1 MHFSLQQVYF
11 RYSPIHGH
19 WYAYGDEH
27 KFLRIVGT
35 QYQVVDQ
42 ATLDAEKKERDAK
55 AAARTGKGTGKGNGK
70 SGGKSKC
77 GGKGKGGG
85 KGAIKIGTNA

>member
-11 RYSPIHGH
+11 RYSPFHKH

-42 ATLDAEKKERDAK
+42 ETLDAEKKERDAK
-55 AAARTGKGTGKGNGK
+55 VAARAGKGKGK
-70 SGGKSKC
+70 SE
-77 GGKGKGGG
+77 GKGKGGGKG